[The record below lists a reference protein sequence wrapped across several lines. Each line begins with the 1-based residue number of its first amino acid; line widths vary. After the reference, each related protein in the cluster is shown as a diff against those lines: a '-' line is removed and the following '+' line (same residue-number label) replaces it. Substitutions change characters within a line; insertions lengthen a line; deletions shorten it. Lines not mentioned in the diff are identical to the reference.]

1 MIRRL
6 LLLAA
11 LFIAAPAF
19 AQVGSFTNWCQAGGT
34 NSITSGLNSLWP
46 VQASYPSC
54 QITVYNTGTV
64 ATATIYS
71 TVTLTPLS
79 NPFCANA
86 DGSFTFFAAQS
97 GQYDITMSNSNACN
111 PVTVPPTYAQLP
123 ATFMFPDAAVSGT
136 GSGGGGGGGANV
148 FLSNLSTPTAINTN
162 LLCATSGSCNAG
174 SALVPFG
181 SGFFNS
187 LTAGTVTAN
196 TSLVATGA
204 INFSAASPIQLPTV
218 SSGVLGGAVL
228 AFSTGYGTLVFA
240 NGVLTTSIV
249 PFWNTGSAPVTG
261 NCVTWG
267 GTTGLLASGVPCGGS
282 GTVTGSGT
290 ANSLPVWTSPTAL
303 GNSLLTQSGT
313 GISLS
318 NGSSLG
324 NLALTAGQEQIT
336 LSANDSAH
344 VCPSSPCYSL
354 SAASIYTGAGLATSL
369 YGLTTSA
376 FNNSTGATPGVY
388 GEVISA
394 TANAGT
400 VTTLSGATITVVGG
414 NGANTGSVTNQY
426 GVQVVSYDQGNAAAF
441 TITNN
446 KGIDI
451 TTGTNGG
458 TGTTGLTNDYG
469 LYIESLGGSG
479 SSNIANHSGLYIADQ
494 GAQNYS
500 AQRWF
505 AINVAAQSVGPGFT
519 LNTPVINMGGV
530 YHYSGSGAP
539 TFNCGTGTTPSI
551 YWRTDAAST
560 ATQEYGCT
568 SGTSW
573 TANGAGSV
581 TFPNVG
587 AGTNTNSLLMGTGG
601 IFSYT
606 GTGEVNANYLLS
618 SALPALT
625 GAGFLNWNGSGWVL
639 ATPPGTGTVTVV
651 SSGSLCSTCIVTGGG
666 TTTLQTPNSS
676 STMDSSGDMA
686 LAGTLGVTGATTLT
700 GGGSIPN
707 SATVTVASGG
717 ILTFSGT
724 GEINASY
731 VLGKAMAA
739 LPGSTE
745 CLTYTGSAFAWASCT
760 SGGSGTVTSFSA
772 GNLSPLFTTSVATA
786 TSTPALS
793 FSPSNAAA
801 NTLFGN
807 ATSGSA
813 APTFTYT
820 VGTAANDIVQLT
832 SGALLVTTE
841 IPVNSTNGVGNSTS
855 GANFLTSTTNAIG
868 LTITPSNPSTN
879 GEKFE
884 ATGTLTAAAGGT
896 GISTSSSTGVAQVLS
911 GTWSISAT
919 LANGTLA
926 TTQSPGTSNT
936 TVATTAFV
944 FANALANPMTTLGDL
959 TIGGV
964 SGAATRLPGPTGPNG
979 IAQTVCETPSGGAAT
994 AEVFCIPGVPLDKQT
1009 VGGTN
1014 YVLPATDDVHLV
1026 VGSYGSTNTPWAGT
1040 NMLANNYSW
1049 AFLNNS
1055 ATAVITYTPAS
1066 GLVYPGGGSTQT
1078 IPPLW
1083 GGLAYTDNT
1092 NSYFLT
1098 MPTLAAFPTSCV
1110 GSNALQVAAGVF
1122 SCASVTV
1129 SSSWSALTS
1138 PTANLSLA
1146 LSNGGTP
1153 YSSTLTGGDYGASPL
1168 AVPSAVF
1175 ELTDAATTSTDTSYD
1190 FSVNVPS
1197 TSYHNAAYFG
1207 VDGFAQ
1213 LQVCS
1218 IGGAS
1223 HIGVTVVGSA
1233 ITCANLS
1240 TSPPTKLT
1248 VLDATSANNQ
1258 LALIQTGTSAS
1269 GTMLRM
1275 SNATAAGTGFNFIVA
1290 CAGGVSSA
1298 GLCTGTT
1305 QFSVG
1310 GAGYLT
1316 ATGASLA
1323 NLSVTT
1329 STIANLTDT
1338 TSTTIYG
1345 GLSASGNVV
1354 IGNLL
1359 LEGGAQT
1366 GAGGSSASG
1375 GSLLA
1380 TGGANAATNTSSL
1393 AGTAELTAG
1402 QSTGATNT
1410 GHQGLHLLGGAY
1422 LKGTTVTAWNLQ
1434 CSQSTAETTQDCAA
1448 SPLNILGVAEVSAFS
1463 LTVFDFGDIPIN
1475 ASAAVTAG
1483 HSVCAGTTAGEVTDS
1498 GGTAPCTAGV
1508 TIGHVIHTGGTYVL
1522 PDGTSVT
1529 ASTTLPII
1537 HWEYAAPNIV
1547 SNAGLANS
1555 AITIAGTSV
1564 SLGGST
1570 SSFPSPGVIGGTTP
1584 AAATFT
1590 TLTVQNG
1597 TSLGGTAYSYGA
1609 PSTTGGAAVVI
1620 PATTYTVTGSA
1631 TTANFQGQYTGAS
1644 TFTDASAGTVTDAF
1658 DKLYSG
1664 PAAAA
1669 GSLTITRAHTLGV
1682 VDSTS
1687 ASSSITGGLVVATTL
1702 GTSATSVGIGG
1713 GNINAGG
1720 TGTFGGLAVTGAATA
1735 ASLVAT
1741 GIVDGTAPIT
1751 ITTGTT
1757 ANLGSTYSS
1766 GYTLNQEGTAGTG
1779 VTYTLPATAVG
1790 KQYCVQNSGTTSVVN
1805 TGVLTVYP
1813 PASSYVILNGV
1824 VNTVGGGG
1832 THGVASGGAA
1842 GDGACFVAI
1851 DATHWEVFPLKG
1863 TWTEN

>member
-11 LFIAAPAF
+11 LFVAAPAF

-400 VTTLSGATITVVGG
+400 VTTLSGATITVLGG

-793 FSPSNAAA
+793 FSLSNAAA

-884 ATGTLTAAAGGT
+884 ATGTLTTAAGGT

-926 TTQSPGTSNT
+926 TTQSPGTSNA

-959 TIGGV
+959 IYGGV

-1066 GLVYPGGGSTQT
+1066 GLVYPGGGSAQT

-1218 IGGAS
+1218 VENTHVGIVA
-1223 HIGVTVVGSA
+1223 VGSA
-1233 ITCANLS
+1233 ITCPNLS
-1240 TSPPTKLT
+1240 TSSPTKLT
-1248 VLDATSANNQ
+1248 VMDATGANNQ
-1258 LALIQTGTSAS
+1258 LALIQTGTSAN

-1590 TLTVQNG
+1590 TLT
-1597 TSLGGTAYSYGA
+1597 
-1609 PSTTGGAAVVI
+1609 
-1620 PATTYTVTGSA
+1620 
-1631 TTANFQGQYTGAS
+1631 
-1644 TFTDASAGTVTDAF
+1644 
-1658 DKLYSG
+1658 
-1664 PAAAA
+1664 
-1669 GSLTITRAHTLGV
+1669 
-1682 VDSTS
+1682 
-1687 ASSSITGGLVVATTL
+1687 
-1702 GTSATSVGIGG
+1702 
-1713 GNINAGG
+1713 
-1720 TGTFGGLAVTGAATA
+1720 A

-1832 THGVASGGAA
+1832 SHGVASGGAA